1 MKKVFIVEGIDG
13 VGKST
18 LVRAIKAFLPNKIDI
33 FSPFTDFDLFK
44 KLKSLYDM
52 KFNPYVLNSR
62 NREILLATC
71 SMTLL
76 NTLSICINK
85 SNKEYILV
93 DRYFLSTLAY
103 MEDLNLSNDLLQLY
117 NFQLENNHLITPN
130 GLIYIKGNVLDEIVM
145 NIFKRD
151 NPSIDIAEKAYFK
164 TYTLLNNVQK
174 NYEVLLNTN
183 PLNISKSLIL
193 TDIWKEN
200 LQNSINKVIEFM
212 E

>member
-18 LVRAIKAFLPNKIDI
+18 LIKAIKDFLPNKVDI

-44 KLKSLYDM
+44 KLKPLYDM
-52 KFNPYVLNSR
+52 KFNPYVLNSK

-76 NTLSICINK
+76 NTLSILINQSK
-85 SNKEYILV
+85 KEYILI

-103 MEDLNLSNDLLQLY
+103 VEDLNLYKDLLELY
-117 NFQLENNHLITPN
+117 KFQLENNHLIEPN
-130 GLIYIKGNVLDEIVM
+130 GLIYLKGSVLDEVVM

-164 TYTLLNNVQK
+164 TYTMLNEVQK

-200 LQNSINKVIEFM
+200 IQKNISKVLEFM